1 MEYGGNRCDPATSGC
16 TPARARVVMIV
27 TIKIISLSRLAVNCG
42 FRVLAGNPGTHAV
55 HLKPDRFEKI
65 SLSQVMLVILMAIK
79 KVEASKQASNNYAV
93 PAFAIYQIKTIHI
106 SSRLSKFKFETPK
119 VE

>member
-1 MEYGGNRCDPATSGC
+1 
-16 TPARARVVMIV
+16 MIV

-79 KVEASKQASNNYAV
+79 KVEASKQASKQASNNYAV